1 MYDKNISV
9 SIGEE
14 KIDLSEFI
22 DKNSELLKNQYLEII
37 FNLSNFLINN
47 QSLKDRLIFNG
58 HSLWEMS
65 SFQEKNI
72 YKNRSIFKTIKYL
85 ALKKIITDNKE
96 NNIKVFFLENDI
108 ASILKSEF
116 KNKKINFV
124 KSTFSIKEKIIKI
137 LRQRKLFHFLFFSYF
152 FFKNSLFKKYNFKF
166 FLKKKI
172 FDIFL
177 FYSL

>member
-65 SFQEKNI
+65 SFQEK
-72 YKNRSIFKTIKYL
+72 IFIKTGQYL
-85 ALKKIITDNKE
+85 KQLNT
-96 NNIKVFFLENDI
+96 
-108 ASILKSEF
+108 
-116 KNKKINFV
+116 
-124 KSTFSIKEKIIKI
+124 
-137 LRQRKLFHFLFFSYF
+137 
-152 FFKNSLFKKYNFKF
+152 
-166 FLKKKI
+166 
-172 FDIFL
+172 
-177 FYSL
+177 